1 MNEEQKEAQKIS
13 AIKTLAIIGFITSIV
28 LCVWLA
34 VQLVRLVPSGFSSL
48 ASLAES
54 INSRE
59 KEFIVTTEKNIINSG
74 ELFTLTWTEMKREG
88 VYTLSYTCMDGVSA
102 EIQTASG
109 ERAALACNTS
119 ISLPNDTSE
128 TKILFRSEKKRFT
141 DIPFSIT
148 YTPSN
153 DIDAATSKAGL
164 VTIVNE
170 TYTETVVT
178 APVTT
183 PQATTTPSVTA
194 TTTKPVAKPTPTT
207 IPKQIV
213 TTTYPVSNPSGVSDM
228 QITYLGI
235 GSFNEGNQ
243 TFIPQDTLEADS
255 KGAIRFEVKNIGTKT
270 SDSWKYE
277 VELPDSESRLF
288 TSAFQES
295 LKPNERAVIIVAFN
309 IGDARQSEELEVTIT
324 SNSDINSQNN
334 SFSKRI
340 EIRD

>member
-48 ASLAES
+48 ASLVES

-88 VYTLSYTCMDGVSA
+88 TYTLSYVCMDGVSA
-102 EIQTASG
+102 EMQTASG
-109 ERAALACNTS
+109 DRTALACNTS
-119 ISLPNDTSE
+119 LSLPEDSSE
-128 TKILFRSEKKRFT
+128 TKILFRSEKRRFT

-153 DIDAATSKAGL
+153 DTDAATSKEGL

-170 TYTETVVT
+170 TYTEAVAT
-178 APVTT
+178 APVA
-183 PQATTTPSVTA
+183 PQATTTPSVAA
-194 TTTKPVAKPTPTT
+194 TTTKPTPKPTPVTYV
-207 IPKQIV
+207 PKRIV
-213 TTTYPVSNPSGVSDM
+213 TTTYPVSNPSGVSDI
-228 QITYLGI
+228 QVTYLGM
-235 GSFNEGNQ
+235 GSWNEGSQ
-243 TFIPQDTLEADS
+243 TFTPQDTLEANS

-277 VELPDSESRLF
+277 IELPDTESRLV
-288 TSAFQES
+288 TSSFQES

-309 IGDARQSEELEVTIT
+309 IGDARRSEELEVTVI
-324 SNSDINSQNN
+324 SNSDSNSGNN